1 MRRRRGIDMMD
12 PYKIRLDFPILSTR
26 RSDGKPLVYL
36 DNAATSLKPKQVI
49 EAIVEYYEK
58 YTANVHRGIYRLSQ
72 EATTLYENS
81 REKIARFIDA
91 SPDEIV
97 FVKNATEAINI
108 VAYGLDWSPGDE
120 VITTVMEHHSNLV
133 PWQMLRDRYGV
144 RLRFLDI
151 TNDGLLALDKLPELV
166 TEKTK
171 LIAIGHVSN
180 VLGTINPIEEVA
192 RIARKNGILLLVDA
206 AQSVPHMPIDVRR
219 VGCDFLAFSG
229 HKMLGPTGIGCL
241 YVRRGVE
248 DLIKPVLGG
257 GEMIRRVS
265 LERATWNDMPWRME
279 AGTPNVA
286 GAVGLAAAVD
296 YLLKLGMDNVKSHE
310 DRLTEYALK
319 RLNEVDGISI
329 YGPMDVRRRSGIVSF
344 NVDNV
349 DPHDVALLLDELENI
364 AVRSGVHCAEPL
376 HVRLGLPGTVRA
388 SFYIYNTMEEIDLLC
403 DTIGRV
409 INLLA

>member
-1 MRRRRGIDMMD
+1 MMD

-133 PWQMLRDRYGV
+133 PWQMLRDRCGV
-144 RLRFLDI
+144 KLRFLDI
-151 TNDGLLALDKLPELV
+151 TNDGLLALDKLPELI
-166 TEKTK
+166 TERTR

-219 VGCDFLAFSG
+219 IGCDFLVFSG

-248 DLIKPVLGG
+248 DLIEPVLGG

-286 GAVGLAAAVD
+286 GAIGLAAAVD

-319 RLNEVDGISI
+319 RLNEFDDVSI
-329 YGPMDVRRRSGIVSF
+329 YGPMDVRRRSGILSF

-376 HVRLGLPGTVRA
+376 HARLGLPGTVRA

-409 INLLA
+409 VSLLA

>member
-1 MRRRRGIDMMD
+1 MMD
-12 PYKIRLDFPILSTR
+12 PYEIRLDFPILSTR

-36 DNAATSLKPKQVI
+36 DNAATSLKPKQVV

-58 YTANVHRGIYRLSQ
+58 YTANVHRGVYRLSQ

-81 REKIARFIDA
+81 REKIAKFIDA

-108 VAYGLDWSPGDE
+108 VAYGLDWNPGDE
-120 VITTVMEHHSNLV
+120 VVTTVMEHHSNLV
-133 PWQMLRDRYGV
+133 PWQMLRDRCGV
-144 RLRFLDI
+144 KLRFLDI
-151 TNDGLLALDKLPELV
+151 TNDGVLALDKLPELI
-166 TEKTK
+166 TDRTR

-180 VLGTINPIEEVA
+180 VLGTINPMEEVA
-192 RIARKNGILLLVDA
+192 RIARENGTLLLVDA
-206 AQSVPHMPIDVRR
+206 AQSVPHMPIDVRWI
-219 VGCDFLAFSG
+219 GCDFLAFSG

-241 YVRRGVE
+241 YIRRGVE
-248 DLIKPVLGG
+248 DLIKPVFGG

-286 GAVGLAAAVD
+286 GAIGLAAAVD
-296 YLLKLGMDNVKSHE
+296 YLLKLGMSNVKSHE

-319 RLNEVDGISI
+319 RLNEVNGVSI
-329 YGPMDVRRRSGIVSF
+329 YGPMDIRRRSGIISF
-344 NVDNV
+344 NINNM
-349 DPHDVALLLDELENI
+349 DPHDVAFLLDELENI

-376 HVRLGLPGTVRA
+376 HARLGLSGTVRA

-403 DTIGRV
+403 DTIDRV
-409 INLLA
+409 VDLLA

>member
-1 MRRRRGIDMMD
+1 MMD
-12 PYKIRLDFPILSTR
+12 PYKIRLDFPILSIR

-144 RLRFLDI
+144 KLRFLDI
-151 TNDGLLALDKLPELV
+151 TNDGLLALDKLPELI
-166 TEKTK
+166 TERTR

-192 RIARKNGILLLVDA
+192 RIARENGILLLVDA

-219 VGCDFLAFSG
+219 IGCDFLVFSG

-286 GAVGLAAAVD
+286 GAIGLAAAVD

-319 RLNEVDGISI
+319 RLNEFDDVSI
-329 YGPMDVRRRSGIVSF
+329 YGPMDVRRRSGILSF

-376 HVRLGLPGTVRA
+376 HARLGLPGTVRA

-409 INLLA
+409 VSLLA

>member
-1 MRRRRGIDMMD
+1 MMD

-144 RLRFLDI
+144 KLRFLDI
-151 TNDGLLALDKLPELV
+151 TNDGLLALDKLPELI
-166 TEKTK
+166 TERTR

-219 VGCDFLAFSG
+219 IGCDFLVFSG

-248 DLIKPVLGG
+248 DLIEPVLGG

-286 GAVGLAAAVD
+286 GAIGLAAAVD

-319 RLNEVDGISI
+319 RLNEFDDVSI
-329 YGPMDVRRRSGIVSF
+329 YGPMDVRRRSGILSF

-376 HVRLGLPGTVRA
+376 HARLGLPGTVRA

-409 INLLA
+409 VSLLA

>member
-1 MRRRRGIDMMD
+1 MD
-12 PYKIRLDFPILSTR
+12 PYEIRLDFPILSTR

-36 DNAATSLKPKQVI
+36 DNAATSLKPKQVV

-58 YTANVHRGIYRLSQ
+58 YTANVHRGVYRLSQ

-81 REKIARFIDA
+81 REKIAKFIDA

-108 VAYGLDWSPGDE
+108 VAYGLDWNPGDE
-120 VITTVMEHHSNLV
+120 VVTTVMEHHSNLV
-133 PWQMLRDRYGV
+133 PWQMLRDRCGV
-144 RLRFLDI
+144 KLRFLDI
-151 TNDGLLALDKLPELV
+151 TNDGVLALDKLPELI
-166 TEKTK
+166 TDRTR

-180 VLGTINPIEEVA
+180 VLGTINPMEEVA
-192 RIARKNGILLLVDA
+192 RIARENGTLLLVDA
-206 AQSVPHMPIDVRR
+206 AQSVPHMPIDVRWI
-219 VGCDFLAFSG
+219 GCDFLAFSG

-241 YVRRGVE
+241 YIRRGVE
-248 DLIKPVLGG
+248 DLIKPVFGG

-286 GAVGLAAAVD
+286 GAIGLAAAVD
-296 YLLKLGMDNVKSHE
+296 YLLKLGMSNVKSHE

-319 RLNEVDGISI
+319 RLNEVNGVSI
-329 YGPMDVRRRSGIVSF
+329 YGPMDIRRRSGIISF
-344 NVDNV
+344 NIDNM
-349 DPHDVALLLDELENI
+349 DPHDVAFLLDELENI

-376 HVRLGLPGTVRA
+376 HARLGLSGTVRA

-403 DTIGRV
+403 DTIDRV
-409 INLLA
+409 VDLLA

>member
-1 MRRRRGIDMMD
+1 MMD
-12 PYKIRLDFPILSTR
+12 PYEIRLDFPILSTR

-36 DNAATSLKPKQVI
+36 DNAATSLKPKQVV

-58 YTANVHRGIYRLSQ
+58 YTANVHRGVYRLSQ

-81 REKIARFIDA
+81 REKIAKFIDA

-108 VAYGLDWSPGDE
+108 VAYGLNWNPGDE
-120 VITTVMEHHSNLV
+120 VVTTVMEHHSNLV
-133 PWQMLRDRYGV
+133 PWQMLRDRCGV
-144 RLRFLDI
+144 KLRFLDI
-151 TNDGLLALDKLPELV
+151 TNDGVLALDKLPELI
-166 TEKTK
+166 TDRTR

-180 VLGTINPIEEVA
+180 VLGTINPMEEVA
-192 RIARKNGILLLVDA
+192 RIARENGTLLLVDA
-206 AQSVPHMPIDVRR
+206 AQSVPHMPIDVRWI
-219 VGCDFLAFSG
+219 GCDFLAFSG

-241 YVRRGVE
+241 YIRRGVE
-248 DLIKPVLGG
+248 DLIKPVFGG
-257 GEMIRRVS
+257 GEMIGRVS

-286 GAVGLAAAVD
+286 GAIGLAAAVD
-296 YLLKLGMDNVKSHE
+296 YLLKLGMSNVKSHE

-319 RLNEVDGISI
+319 RLNEVNGVSI
-329 YGPMDVRRRSGIVSF
+329 YGPMDIRRRSGIISF
-344 NVDNV
+344 NIDNM
-349 DPHDVALLLDELENI
+349 DPHDVAFLLDELENI

-376 HVRLGLPGTVRA
+376 HARLGLSGTVRA

-403 DTIGRV
+403 DTIDRV
-409 INLLA
+409 VDLLA

>member
-1 MRRRRGIDMMD
+1 MMD
-12 PYKIRLDFPILSTR
+12 PYEIRLDFPILSTR

-36 DNAATSLKPKQVI
+36 DNAATSLKPKQVV

-58 YTANVHRGIYRLSQ
+58 YTANVHRGVYRLSQ

-81 REKIARFIDA
+81 REKIAKFIDA

-108 VAYGLDWSPGDE
+108 AAYGLDWNPGDE
-120 VITTVMEHHSNLV
+120 VVTTVMEHHSNLV
-133 PWQMLRDRYGV
+133 PWQMLRDRCGV
-144 RLRFLDI
+144 KLRFLDI
-151 TNDGLLALDKLPELV
+151 TNDGVLALDKLPELI
-166 TEKTK
+166 TDRTR

-180 VLGTINPIEEVA
+180 VLGTINPMEEVA
-192 RIARKNGILLLVDA
+192 RIARENGTLLLVDA
-206 AQSVPHMPIDVRR
+206 AQSVPHMPIDVRWI
-219 VGCDFLAFSG
+219 GCDFLAFSG

-241 YVRRGVE
+241 YIRRGVE
-248 DLIKPVLGG
+248 DLIKPVFGG

-286 GAVGLAAAVD
+286 GAIGLAAAVD
-296 YLLKLGMDNVKSHE
+296 YLLKLGMSNVKSHE

-319 RLNEVDGISI
+319 RLNEVNGVSI
-329 YGPMDVRRRSGIVSF
+329 YGPMDIRRRSGIISF
-344 NVDNV
+344 NIDNM
-349 DPHDVALLLDELENI
+349 DPHDVAFLLDELENI

-376 HVRLGLPGTVRA
+376 HARLGLSGTVRA

-403 DTIGRV
+403 DTIDRV
-409 INLLA
+409 VDLLA

>member
-1 MRRRRGIDMMD
+1 MD

-133 PWQMLRDRYGV
+133 PWQMLRDRCGV
-144 RLRFLDI
+144 KLRFLDI
-151 TNDGLLALDKLPELV
+151 TNDGLLALDKLPELI
-166 TEKTK
+166 TERTR

-219 VGCDFLAFSG
+219 IGCDFLVFSG

-248 DLIKPVLGG
+248 DLIEPVLGG

-286 GAVGLAAAVD
+286 GAIGLAAAVD

-319 RLNEVDGISI
+319 RLNEFDDVSI
-329 YGPMDVRRRSGIVSF
+329 YGPMDVRRRSGILSF

-376 HVRLGLPGTVRA
+376 HARLGLPGTVRA

-409 INLLA
+409 VSLLA

>member
-1 MRRRRGIDMMD
+1 MMD
-12 PYKIRLDFPILSTR
+12 PYEIRLDFPILSTR

-36 DNAATSLKPKQVI
+36 DNAATSLKPKQVV

-58 YTANVHRGIYRLSQ
+58 YTANVHRGVYRLSQ

-81 REKIARFIDA
+81 REKIAKFIDA

-108 VAYGLDWSPGDE
+108 VAYGLDWNPGDE
-120 VITTVMEHHSNLV
+120 VVTTVMEHHSNLV
-133 PWQMLRDRYGV
+133 PWQMLRDRCGV
-144 RLRFLDI
+144 KLRFLDI
-151 TNDGLLALDKLPELV
+151 TNDGVLALDKLPELI
-166 TEKTK
+166 TDRTR

-180 VLGTINPIEEVA
+180 VLGTINPMEEVA
-192 RIARKNGILLLVDA
+192 RIARENGTLLLVDA
-206 AQSVPHMPIDVRR
+206 AQSVPHMPIDVRWI
-219 VGCDFLAFSG
+219 GCDFLAFSG

-241 YVRRGVE
+241 YIRRGVE
-248 DLIKPVLGG
+248 DLIKPVFGG
-257 GEMIRRVS
+257 GEMIGRVS

-286 GAVGLAAAVD
+286 GAIGLAAAVD
-296 YLLKLGMDNVKSHE
+296 YLLKLGMSNVKSHE

-319 RLNEVDGISI
+319 RLNEVNGVSI
-329 YGPMDVRRRSGIVSF
+329 YGPMDIRRRSGIISF
-344 NVDNV
+344 NIDNM
-349 DPHDVALLLDELENI
+349 DPHDVAFLLDELENI

-376 HVRLGLPGTVRA
+376 HARLGLSGTVRA

-403 DTIGRV
+403 DTIDRV
-409 INLLA
+409 VDLLA